1 MLLFNFSTITDAV
14 SANYFFIFK
23 NHNVFSLNYFST
35 NLSNTIMFYIIFFT
49 SSSFIFLLNM
59 RYNFNYFYLNAVFFF
74 DVLFL
79 FFILFLFFNFYLGTI
94 FTFLF
99 FYFLYKTKKII

>member
-14 SANYFFIFK
+14 SSNYFFIFK
-23 NHNVFSLNYFST
+23 NHNVFSLNYSST

-94 FTFLF
+94 FIFLS
-99 FYFLYKTKKII
+99 FYLLYKTKKII